1 MNKKIGRVFLLL
13 VLMLSLTGC
22 TKTLTDV
29 DKKGVK
35 NPVTGQTLTENILC
49 KPTDKDTIKVY
60 KENKVDIDK
69 LPACHDMKVT
79 TGGYEGLWTNIFVK
93 PLAWFIIQVGNV
105 VGNYGLAL
113 ILTSLL
119 IRFIVLPL
127 TRKSAM
133 QSELLKEAQKDL
145 NRIEKKYANK
155 NDQESLMKKSQEM
168 TMVYKKHGIN
178 PMAGCLVAFIQ
189 LPLFIAFFEAIN
201 RVPALFEDHFLGLQL
216 GTTPWIGTSSGN
228 ILYNLLNNTSKYLKT
243 NLLVNKTEDYGRY
256 SGKITYQGKKT
267 GNKNKLKV
275 NLPSMYDLFSTTIF
289 EDYWY
294 KEYNKDNYC
303 YMYYQGRVECRN
315 YNYSDIKGIRPVV
328 FLNKNVTIKKGT
340 GLEQNPYEI
349 AK

>member
-13 VLMLSLTGC
+13 VIMLSLTGC
-22 TKTLTDV
+22 TKTLTDA
-29 DKKGVK
+29 DKKAVK

-228 ILYNLLNNTSKYLKT
+228 ILYIILMLAIAATTYFSFKFSTADSMASLEGSQAQTMNKMPIFMTIMILFMGMFMTSAIGIYWVTT
-243 NLLVNKTEDYGRY
+243 NLFTVVQNIIIKRSREKH
-256 SGKITYQGKKT
+256 GK
-267 GNKNKLKV
+267 V
-275 NLPSMYDLFSTTIF
+275 
-289 EDYWY
+289 
-294 KEYNKDNYC
+294 
-303 YMYYQGRVECRN
+303 
-315 YNYSDIKGIRPVV
+315 
-328 FLNKNVTIKKGT
+328 
-340 GLEQNPYEI
+340 
-349 AK
+349 